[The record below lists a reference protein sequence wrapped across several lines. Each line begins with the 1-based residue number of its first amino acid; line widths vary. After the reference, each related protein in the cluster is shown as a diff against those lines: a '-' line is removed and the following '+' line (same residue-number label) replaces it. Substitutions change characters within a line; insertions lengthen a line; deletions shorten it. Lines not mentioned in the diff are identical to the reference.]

1 MVSPP
6 RLPDRVGGA
15 LVLDFVNTRD
25 AWLNDDRM
33 VEYLPDYAALVAWAE
48 AAGAVDRHGAAALR
62 STEAPTAAG
71 VHARALELR
80 AALFALF
87 APLAAGSRGTAASR
101 RAAVAAINAAWA
113 ELETRPVLDPA
124 TLALGWSDAP
134 DAPLGPVLAS
144 AFALLRD
151 GPLDRLKQCPGPD
164 GWCGW
169 LFLDRTKNRSRRW
182 CSMAVCGN
190 PAKMRARAARRRAA
204 S

>member
-1 MVSPP
+1 MVSRPV
-6 RLPDRVGGA
+6 LPERVGGA

-25 AWLNDDRM
+25 AWLNEAERH
-33 VEYLPDYAALVAWAE
+33 EFLPDYDALVAWAL
-48 AAGAVDRHGAAALR
+48 AAGAIAAPLR
-62 STEAPTAAG
+62 RRPRGEQDA
-71 VHARALELR
+71 VHARALALR
-80 AALFALF
+80 EALFGVF
-87 APLAAGSRGTAASR
+87 APLATGGTPARDAI
-101 RAAVAAINAAWA
+101 AAVNAAWA
-113 ELETRPVLDPA
+113 ELEARPRLDPA
-124 TLALGWSDAP
+124 TLAQGWTDAP

-144 AFALLRD
+144 ALALLRD

-204 S
+204 R